1 MQHNNKTADSHY
13 TNKDEEKSADQIT
26 DYFVALDEQLLK
38 EPVSSVPIPSG
49 SCTEPSKPEPL
60 NLLSL
65 NNAITVSCGNHE
77 GCLFCSK
84 YRIHAD
90 EADIRK
96 LLSVKY
102 LIIQSQ
108 NLAASQEH
116 FDSVYKPVLIRIED
130 LLDHIGDKQPS
141 CLTLIKNVRKEV
153 FEQELLSEYWYRKLE
168 LLDDLG
174 LL

>member
-1 MQHNNKTADSHY
+1 MKKILSYEVLSETEWNEDG
-13 TNKDEEKSADQIT
+13 KSFNPN
-26 DYFVALDEQLLK
+26 YFVMLDKQILK
-38 EPVSSVPIPSG
+38 EPLPVIPIPSG
-49 SCTEPSKPEPL
+49 NCTETSKPEPL
-60 NLLSL
+60 NSL
-65 NNAITVSCGNHE
+65 PLNSAITVKCGNHE
-77 GCLFCSK
+77 GCLFCNK

-116 FDSVYKPVLIRIED
+116 FDRVYKPVLTRIED
-130 LLDHIGDKQPS
+130 LLKHIGDTQSS
-141 CLTLIKNVRKEV
+141 CLTLIKNVRTEV